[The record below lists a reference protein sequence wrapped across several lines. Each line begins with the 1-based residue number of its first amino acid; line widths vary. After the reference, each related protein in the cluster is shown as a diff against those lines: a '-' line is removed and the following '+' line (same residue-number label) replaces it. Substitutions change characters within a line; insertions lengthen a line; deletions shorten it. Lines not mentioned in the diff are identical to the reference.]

1 MPTFKLKP
9 EKTATNAMIEA
20 RVNKLGEFE
29 DGCVRNAPSSPLHVN
44 LRTLREKLDLQKNE
58 MAELIKVTPRT
69 YYAYEQGLRPIP
81 SGTLIRLAIVTGAD
95 MNQILLGRAAPT
107 NLDTV
112 RSAVDDM
119 MLIIK
124 FLATEYPD
132 MDLQTRQEVSRFAV
146 TTDWQGW
153 SRMHPSVIR
162 DAVRLVTRYR
172 FHPEDIP
179 PPPFHEDYGNDQEQ
193 WERDMAEWQRIVDED
208 LPSDK
213 E

>member
-1 MPTFKLKP
+1 MSAFKLKP

-20 RVNKLGEFE
+20 RIDKLGDFE
-29 DGCVRNAPSSPLHVN
+29 EGCIRNAATSALHLN
-44 LRTLREKLDLQKNE
+44 LQALREKLGLQKNE
-58 MAELIKVTPRT
+58 MAELMKVTSRT

-81 SGTLIRLAIVTGAD
+81 SNTLTGLAVATGAD
-95 MNQILLGRAAPT
+95 MNQLLLGRPAPT
-107 NLDTV
+107 DLNAV

-124 FLATEYPD
+124 FLGTEYPD

-179 PPPFHEDYGNDQEQ
+179 APPFWEDYG
-193 WERDMAEWQRIVDED
+193 ERQDEYEAAMEAWQNQLDED
-208 LPSDK
+208 FDR
-213 E
+213 